1 MNRQQL
7 IEDNMNLVYFIIS
20 REYPTYIKD
29 EDVVQSGMLGL
40 CKAAERFDGEKGTFS
55 TLAGKCIRNEICMEF
70 RRRKKDKGNLS
81 LDYEVTDAE
90 EGSVLFGDLIVGEN
104 DINYVDIQ
112 PFYNQLNNRE
122 KEVFNL
128 LYEGLEQ
135 DEISSRLGMSQTTVN
150 TYIRRLRMLWGNFYG
165 TES

>member
-1 MNRQQL
+1 M
-7 IEDNMNLVYFIIS
+7 
-20 REYPTYIKD
+20 
-29 EDVVQSGMLGL
+29 
-40 CKAAERFDGEKGTFS
+40 
-55 TLAGKCIRNEICMEF
+55 
-70 RRRKKDKGNLS
+70 
-81 LDYEVTDAE
+81 DYEVTDAE